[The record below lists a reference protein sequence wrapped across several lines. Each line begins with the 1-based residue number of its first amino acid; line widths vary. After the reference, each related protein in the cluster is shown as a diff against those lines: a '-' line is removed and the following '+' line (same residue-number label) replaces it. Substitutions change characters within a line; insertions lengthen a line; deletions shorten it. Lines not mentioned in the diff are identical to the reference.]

1 MKNKKNLYAL
11 LVLFSYPIAVT
22 IMTVLRI
29 ISMGEIWLDDTSLKL
44 ITLSVI
50 VFSVMKYKD
59 AGTKQK

>member
-11 LVLFSYPIAVT
+11 LVLFSYPIAVI

-29 ISMGEIWLDDTSLKL
+29 ISKGEIFLDDTSLKL
-44 ITLSVI
+44 ITLSLI

-59 AGTKQK
+59 AGADIK